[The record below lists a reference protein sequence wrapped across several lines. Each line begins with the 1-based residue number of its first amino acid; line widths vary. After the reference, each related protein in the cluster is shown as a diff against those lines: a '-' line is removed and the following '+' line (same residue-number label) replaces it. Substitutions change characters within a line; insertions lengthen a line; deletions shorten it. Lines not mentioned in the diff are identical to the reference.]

1 MGITVFGESLTTT
14 EKEELSVVDSNQ
26 PGQKRK
32 KTMLRTRDTERM
44 KSVCSCVDADERRR
58 WIQKERERER
68 EAKSA
73 TN

>member
-1 MGITVFGESLTTT
+1 MGITVFGESLKTT

-32 KTMLRTRDTERM
+32 KTMLRTRDTERV
-44 KSVCSCVDADERRR
+44 KVHPCERR
-58 WIQKERERER
+58 RERER